1 MYLMSKLMKCSDVI
15 GQKGNVWGKNI
26 RIGLPAAKQSKFP
39 DLKDESV
46 PYRLP
51 TFQQRPNVT
60 FCVKM
65 EFD

>member
-1 MYLMSKLMKCSDVI
+1 MSKLMKCSDVI
-15 GQKGNVWGKNI
+15 GQKGNLWGKNI

-51 TFQQRPNVT
+51 IFKQRPR
-60 FCVKM
+60 
-65 EFD
+65 